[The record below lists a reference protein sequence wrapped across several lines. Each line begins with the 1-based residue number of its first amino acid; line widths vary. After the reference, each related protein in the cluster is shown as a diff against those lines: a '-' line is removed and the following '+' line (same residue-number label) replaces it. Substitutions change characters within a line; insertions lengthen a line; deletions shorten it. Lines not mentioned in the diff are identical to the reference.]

1 MNKYDEI
8 FLKDEFISKMGENS
22 QNIGVNVFKVDIC
35 L

>member
-1 MNKYDEI
+1 MMKF